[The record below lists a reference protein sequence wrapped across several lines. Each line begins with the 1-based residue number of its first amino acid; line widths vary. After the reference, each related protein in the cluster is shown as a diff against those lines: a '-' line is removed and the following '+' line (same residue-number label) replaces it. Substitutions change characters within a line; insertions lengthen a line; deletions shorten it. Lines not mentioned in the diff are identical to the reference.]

1 MVYLHTL
8 FRVLKALNISAKKS
22 QPVVGNQSHKFN
34 SMNDQDKENISPGDS
49 IPSSNRS
56 GLNSESLNT
65 SVTAE
70 DSNILEKFLDWDF
83 PKDGGQDRGVNS
95 NDQEKENS
103 FPGTQHPKVKSRDR
117 SLPGTPDSSQKSN
130 NQDQSICQAQS
141 KPLLLQDVT
150 ETSQDQDK
158 ENISPGNDQHKNS
171 LVYGKPISRL
181 SILFLHSLKIE
192 PE

>member
-1 MVYLHTL
+1 M
-8 FRVLKALNISAKKS
+8 
-22 QPVVGNQSHKFN
+22 GNQSHKFN

-95 NDQEKENS
+95 NDQEKENTS
-103 FPGTQHPKVKSRDR
+103 PGLRQLKVKSREK
-117 SLPGTPDSSQKSN
+117 SHHWAPDSSQKSID
-130 NQDQSICQAQS
+130 QDQSSCQAQS
-141 KPLLLQDVT
+141 KPPSLQDVV
-150 ETSQDQDK
+150 ENSLDQDK

-192 PE
+192 SE